1 MTALLAGL
9 SQAHPVQARPF
20 DVLESPLDGVNLV
33 EASAGTGKTWNIC
46 GLYLRLLLE
55 GRLEVREILV
65 VTFTNAATAE
75 LRERVR
81 ARIVET
87 LAYVRGQAPLQDA
100 AVPGTSTSAGAA
112 AGVLAGTP
120 SASAADAF
128 VPALV
133 RRLEAQGMS
142 QRDMAQRLHFAL
154 QGFDEAA
161 IVTIHG
167 FCQRALA
174 ETPFAAALP
183 FAQEIVPDDT
193 ELRLAAVH
201 DFWRRHIAGDGCSPA
216 LAAWLDACRVTPA
229 TLDALL
235 ARHLKKPLAR
245 VRWPADIDAPLS
257 FDAAALD
264 AAFAQVRDTWAQAR
278 AGVLDAVLGAQAA
291 LGRSY
296 GARSIDQAMRDW
308 DAWLGHDAYAP
319 IAWKDSKLPLFTT
332 TCLQARS
339 NGASP
344 RHAFF
349 EQADALIA
357 RRKEAEAQLECARL
371 RLVRTLLDEAGTA
384 LRACKRDARLA
395 SYDDL
400 LRNLHEALQP
410 PDGARL
416 AAILRT
422 RFPVALIDEF
432 QDTDPVQFAI
442 FRAIHGHGPL
452 FLVGDPKQ
460 AIYAF
465 RNADL
470 HTYLQAAA
478 NVEARWTL
486 TDNQRS
492 TAPLIAAVN
501 GLFGANP
508 RAFMLAGL
516 DYHAVRE
523 GAKPRKPLADRGGVQ
538 PGLRIWTLPRWDSG
552 APLARTAAFEAAT
565 RASAA
570 EIARL
575 LRAGGTAEITLDGA
589 PLAPH
594 HIAVLVRTHR
604 QGAMIKE
611 ALAQLGVGSVELSQ
625 ATVFKSVDA
634 EEVARVLA
642 AIVSPGDDR
651 MLRAALA
658 TELLGLDAARIA
670 ALDADEAA
678 ASAFA
683 QRFASYRE
691 AWQASGIAAMYR
703 DMLRREG
710 VAARMLARPDGERRL
725 TNLLHLGELLHAA
738 AQAHRTPDALLRW
751 LDSRR
756 GDPAQDEAA
765 QLRLESDRNLVQIV
779 TIHKVKGLEYP
790 IVFCPFLWDGYRLPP
805 GRGVEGRQYHDDRG
819 HAVIDLRGD
828 AELGPELDAVKERI
842 ELEACAEDL
851 RLAYVALTRA
861 SHRCYLV
868 AGCYGKPLKNGDAP
882 KETRAALLNWLVA
895 GAPCTPRQWLDGAG
909 SAPAID
915 DAWANFAGAHAPDV
929 ACLPLPTEPGRALAA
944 EQPAA
949 GSLASL
955 APPSR
960 IAEPWRI
967 GSFSAL
973 YANAAHEG
981 AASDHDASVT
991 VSIAAE
997 AAAEGGVDGALAHV
1011 ATRPPRDVPGDDI
1024 LRFPRGIAAGD
1035 CLHAVLEHVDFT
1047 QPRTW
1052 DDAIARAL
1060 RDHPM
1065 SLPGVAAHMQ
1075 QPLLARMIARMLGDV
1090 VSTELGGGIRLD
1102 AVAPSRRLT
1111 ELAFNLPAHGLDAAA
1126 LNAALEALGYP
1137 VARLGF
1143 ARLQGYLNGYIDL
1156 MFEHAG
1162 RYYVL
1167 DWKSNHLGYTPAD
1180 YAASAREA
1188 AMARHGYHLQSLL
1201 YAVAVS
1207 RYLACR
1213 VAGYRYDTHFG
1224 GVLYLFVRGVRPA
1237 WKADGGDAA
1246 GVHFH
1251 RPEAGVLA
1259 RLERLLDPRAAGVQ
1273 A

>member
-1 MTALLAGL
+1 MTRPATAPTRP
-9 SQAHPVQARPF
+9 APARPF

-55 GRLEVREILV
+55 RRLEVRQILV

-81 ARIVET
+81 GRIVEA
-87 LAYVRGQAPLQDA
+87 LAYVRGHARQESA
-100 AVPGTSTSAGAA
+100 AATHPDAGAMA
-112 AGVLAGTP
+112 HAGTP
-120 SASAADAF
+120 AERASDPF
-128 VPALV
+128 VPGLV
-133 RRLEAQGMS
+133 RRLETQGMS
-142 QRDMAQRLHFAL
+142 QQEMAHRLDVAL
-154 QGFDEAA
+154 QSFDEAA
-161 IVTIHG
+161 ILTIHG

-183 FAQEIVPDDT
+183 FAQEVVADDAD
-193 ELRLAAVH
+193 LRLAAVH
-201 DFWRRHIAGDGCSPA
+201 DFWRRHIAGDGCAPA
-216 LAAWLDACRVTPA
+216 LAAWLGARGVTPA

-235 ARHLKKPLAR
+235 ERHLGKPLAR
-245 VRWPADIDAPLS
+245 LRWPANIDAPLS
-257 FDAAALD
+257 FDASALD
-264 AAFAQVRDTWAQAR
+264 AAFAGVRDTWEQGR
-278 AGVLDAVLGAQAA
+278 AEVLDATLAAQGALGRGYTAKSIQQAA
-291 LGRSY
+291 LE
-296 GARSIDQAMRDW
+296 W
-308 DAWLGHDAYAP
+308 DAWLGHDAYAS
-319 IAWKDSKLPLFTT
+319 IAWKDSKLPLLTT
-332 TCLQARS
+332 TCLHAR
-339 NGASP
+339 NDVAGP
-344 RHAFF
+344 RHPFF

-371 RLVRTLLDEAGTA
+371 RLVRTLLDEAATT
-384 LRACKRDARLA
+384 LRARKREARLA

-400 LRNLHEALQP
+400 LRNLHEALQR
-410 PDGARL
+410 PDGERL
-416 AAILRT
+416 ATILRA

-442 FRAIHGHGPL
+442 FRAIHARAPL

-460 AIYAF
+460 AIYGF

-470 HTYLQAAA
+470 HTYLQASM

-501 GLFGANP
+501 GLFGGNP

-538 PGLRIWTLPRWDSG
+538 PGLRIWTLPPWGSG
-552 APLARTAAFEAAT
+552 APLTRIAALEAAT
-565 RASAA
+565 RATAA
-570 EIARL
+570 EVARL
-575 LRAGGTAEITLDGA
+575 LRGAAAGDITLDGA

-594 HIAVLVRTHR
+594 HIAVLVRSHR
-604 QGAMIKE
+604 QGAMVKE
-611 ALAQLGVGSVELSQ
+611 ALAALGVGSVELSQ

-642 AIVSPGDDR
+642 AVLSPTDDGL
-651 MLRAALA
+651 LRAALA
-658 TELLGLDAARIA
+658 TEMLGLDAAGIA

-678 ASAFA
+678 NSALA

-691 AWQASGIAAMYR
+691 AWHAAGIAAMYR
-703 DMLRREG
+703 EMLGREG
-710 VAARMLARPDGERRL
+710 VAGRMLARPDGERRL

-738 AQAHRTPDALLRW
+738 AQTQRTPDALLRW

-756 GDPAQDEAA
+756 GDDAQDDGA

-790 IVFCPFLWDGYRLPP
+790 VVFCPFLWDGYRMTR
-805 GRGVEGRQYHDDRG
+805 GRGVEGRQYHDDAG
-819 HAVIDLRGD
+819 DAVIDFRGEE
-828 AELGPELDAVKERI
+828 ELGGERDAIKARI

-909 SAPAID
+909 SAQAID
-915 DAWANFAGAHAPDV
+915 DAWARFAAAHAPDV
-929 ACLPLPTEPGRALAA
+929 ACAPLPMEPGRALAA
-944 EQPAA
+944 EQPAP
-949 GSLASL
+949 GSLACLS
-955 APPSR
+955 PPAR

-973 YANAAHEG
+973 YAGAVNEG
-981 AASDHDASVT
+981 AASDHDAGAT
-991 VSIAAE
+991 VIASGEPADADVE
-997 AAAEGGVDGALAHV
+997 AALLPSV
-1011 ATRPPRDVPGDDI
+1011 AGRAPRDVPADDI

-1035 CLHAVLEHVDFT
+1035 CLHAVLERVDFT
-1047 QPRTW
+1047 QPRSW
-1052 DDAIARAL
+1052 SDAISRAL
-1060 RDHPM
+1060 RDYPM
-1065 SLPGVAAHMQ
+1065 SLPGVASEAQ
-1075 QPLLARMIARMLGDV
+1075 QPLLARMISRMLGDV
-1090 VSTELGGGIRLD
+1090 VSAELADGMRLD
-1102 AVAPSRRLT
+1102 GVPASRRLT
-1111 ELAFNLPAHGLDAAA
+1111 ELAFNLPARVLDASA
-1126 LNAALEALGYP
+1126 LNATLQALGYP

-1143 ARLQGYLNGYIDL
+1143 ARLHGYLNGYIDL
-1156 MFEHAG
+1156 VFEHGG

-1167 DWKSNHLGYTPAD
+1167 DWKSNHLGYAPAD
-1180 YAASAREA
+1180 YAASRLEA
-1188 AMARHGYHLQSLL
+1188 AMAQHGYHLQSLL
-1201 YAVAVS
+1201 YAIAVS
-1207 RYLACR
+1207 RFLSRR
-1213 VAGYRYDTHFG
+1213 VANYRHDRHFG

-1237 WKADGGDAA
+1237 WRAADGRTA

-1251 RPEAGVLA
+1251 RPEATALA
-1259 RLERLLDPRAAGVQ
+1259 RLEALLDAQ
-1273 A
+1273 APKVDS